1 MTENT
6 YQPIPAEPAP
16 WNPPTVPPKK
26 KKWFTAPLVLVG
38 VGALV
43 LGTAIG
49 SAGQKT
55 VTVPGPERTVTKEVK
70 VPTTPAAC
78 SEAFSLAE
86 QVFTASASTVGI
98 LSDALGA
105 AGRFDVAALQGM
117 PAKIQAQ
124 TDLINGINPK
134 YKAAKSSCLQ

>member
-26 KKWFTAPLVLVG
+26 KWFAKPLVWLPVA
-38 VGALV
+38 ALV
-43 LGTAIG
+43 LGAGLG

-86 QVFTASASTVGI
+86 QVFTASASTVGV
-98 LSDALGA
+98 LSDALTA